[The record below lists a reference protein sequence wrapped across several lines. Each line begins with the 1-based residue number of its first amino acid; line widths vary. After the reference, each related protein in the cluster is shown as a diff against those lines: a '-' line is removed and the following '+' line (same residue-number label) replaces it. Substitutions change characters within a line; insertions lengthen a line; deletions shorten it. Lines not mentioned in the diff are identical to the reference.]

1 MFEYDG
7 PVHKVLSGVSDVV
20 VLHLLWLM
28 TSLPLVTLGASLSA
42 LYSVSIAR
50 RLGNDTPVSTL
61 YFATFCNKWKRASI
75 LLAVLLLTGALLVLN
90 LYFWNYVATG
100 LFSRMAAVLT
110 LVFCVLWG
118 LIFIYGFAAI
128 GYTDLG
134 FKAVV
139 LGSLGVAYARPG
151 RSLYLALCWAAFI
164 ILNCV
169 NLYVNA
175 MFLCIGFGAFVHVF
189 LARTLIGVLDPN
201 HLKKAETEQMP

>member
-7 PVHKVLSGVSDVV
+7 SVHRVLSGVSDVV
-20 VLHLLWLM
+20 ILHLLWLM
-28 TSLPLVTLGASLSA
+28 TSLPLVTMGASLSA

-50 RLGNDTPVSTL
+50 KLGNDMPVSTL
-61 YFATFCNKWKRASI
+61 YFAAFCGKWKRASI

-90 LYFWNYVATG
+90 LYFWNYVAAG
-100 LFSRMAAVLT
+100 LFSRLAAVLT
-110 LVFCVLWG
+110 LALCVLWG
-118 LIFIYGFAAI
+118 LLFIYGFAAV
-128 GYTDLG
+128 GYTELSV
-134 FKAVV
+134 KAVL

-151 RSLYLALCWAAFI
+151 RTLYLALCWAAFV

-189 LARTLIGVLDPN
+189 LARTLVGVLDPN
-201 HLKKAETEQMP
+201 RLKEAEAGQMP

>member
-7 PVHKVLSGVSDVV
+7 PVYKVLSGVSDVV

-50 RLGNDTPVSTL
+50 RLGDDTPVSTL
-61 YFATFCNKWKRASI
+61 YFAAFRGKWRRASL
-75 LLAVLLLTGALLVLN
+75 LLAALLLSGALLVLN
-90 LYFWNYVATG
+90 LYFWNYVAAG
-100 LFSRMAAVLT
+100 LFAHVAAVLT
-110 LVFCVLWG
+110 LVLCVLWG
-118 LIFIYGFAAI
+118 LVFIYGFAAV
-128 GYTDLG
+128 GYTGLS
-134 FKAVV
+134 FKSVV

-151 RSLYLALCWAAFI
+151 RTLYLALCWASFI

-175 MFLCIGFGAFVHVF
+175 MVLCIGFGAFVHVF

-201 HLKKAETEQMP
+201 RLKKAESEQAL